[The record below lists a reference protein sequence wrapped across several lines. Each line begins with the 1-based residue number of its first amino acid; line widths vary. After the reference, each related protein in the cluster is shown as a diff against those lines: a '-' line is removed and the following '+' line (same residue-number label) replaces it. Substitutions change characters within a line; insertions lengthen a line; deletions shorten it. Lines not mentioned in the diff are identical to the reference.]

1 MPILCYS
8 EHSPPPTLNRVVDAV
23 WSVAVDP
30 GGDATPQHWV
40 LPDGCVSVSAHFHE
54 HMIAVHM
61 RPASAVAFRRPCT
74 PGEKM
79 VGLRIRPGHRRS
91 IDLEELVRRLAGQSS
106 PRSFADAEWLL
117 CHAAARSLRDE
128 PDARIR
134 LMVDRLRDSKGS
146 AVIRELA
153 EASGVSDRHLERLSL
168 EALGFPPKVLA
179 RIVRLQAAVRD
190 IVARPARN
198 LKQNLADT
206 AAATGYADQAHL
218 RRDFV
223 ALAQLPPSG
232 YLRLIRDVRFTLG
245 KPMSDSF

>member
-8 EHSPPPTLNRVVDAV
+8 EHSPPPTLDRVVDAV

-40 LPDGCVSVSAHFHE
+40 LPDGCVSLSAHFHE
-54 HMIAVHM
+54 RVIAVQM
-61 RPASAVAFRRPCT
+61 RPAAAAAFRAPCT

-79 VGLRIRPGHRRS
+79 VGLRIRPGHQPS
-91 IDLEELVRRLAGQSS
+91 IDLEELVRRLDGQRS
-106 PRSFADAEWLL
+106 PRSFADLEWLL
-117 CHAAARSLRDE
+117 CHAAARSLCDE
-128 PDARIR
+128 PDPRIT
-134 LMVDRLRDSKGS
+134 LMVDRLRDSNGS

-168 EALGFPPKVLA
+168 AAFGFPPKVLA
-179 RIVRLQAAVRD
+179 RIVRLQVAVRD
-190 IVARPARN
+190 IVARPAKN
-198 LKQNLADT
+198 LKQNLAET

-232 YLRLIRDVRFTLG
+232 YLRLIRDFRFLLG
-245 KPMSDSF
+245 QPMSDSF